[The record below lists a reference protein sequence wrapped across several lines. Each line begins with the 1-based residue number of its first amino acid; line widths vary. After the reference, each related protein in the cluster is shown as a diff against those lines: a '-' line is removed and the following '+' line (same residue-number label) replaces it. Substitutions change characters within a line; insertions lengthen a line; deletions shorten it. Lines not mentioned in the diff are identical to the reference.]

1 MEISGFMPF
10 LLFKVSEC
18 LFYPCSL
25 GAMLAIEGFG
35 GHRLWNQEGL
45 SLTLNY
51 VFKRHA
57 GYKAAEVDEAY
68 VTLTQL

>member
-1 MEISGFMPF
+1 
-10 LLFKVSEC
+10 
-18 LFYPCSL
+18 
-25 GAMLAIEGFG
+25 MLAIEGFG